1 MGTYSYYD
9 DLGELCYFEGTYHE
23 FMDFL
28 RDNPDYSTGR

>member
-1 MGTYSYYD
+1 MEVYAYYD
-9 DLGELCYFEGTYHE
+9 DLDVLCYFTGTYHE